1 MNRLTT
7 AALAGAAGLAALTVG
22 LAPTATA
29 ATTGPVGPA
38 GPTGTVTCGTPG
50 APGFLR
56 TRACIEVSG
65 THVRLYGQVATTDP
79 AWVAQN
85 VGFTITGSTPALP
98 PQPPLN
104 LTALVPAG
112 GTTVGDLLLTVP
124 CGNTVTSSF
133 SVNNGGWPPST
144 ATVSAFVPC

>member
-29 ATTGPVGPA
+29 ATTTGPA

-50 APGFLR
+50 APGFLL

-85 VGFTITGSTPALP
+85 VGFTIAGSTPALP

-104 LTALVPAG
+104 LTVLVPPG
-112 GTTVGDLLLTVP
+112 GASVGDLLLNVP
-124 CGNTVTSSF
+124 CGNNVTANF

-144 ATVSAFVPC
+144 ATVTAFVPC